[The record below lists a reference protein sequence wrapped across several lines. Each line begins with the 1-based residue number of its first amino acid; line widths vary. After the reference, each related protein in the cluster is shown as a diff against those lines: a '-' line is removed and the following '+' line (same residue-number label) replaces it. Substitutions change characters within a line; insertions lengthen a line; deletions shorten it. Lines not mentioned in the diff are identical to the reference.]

1 MRWAGVSCGG
11 GWLAAA
17 EAAVQIQA
25 ALEPGMDRIVP
36 LDQGEDAGAARPLQG
51 PEQPVIG
58 IGRLATA
65 DEGLVLDDGPVR
77 SARPAAVVDTV
88 RADGPPRIA
97 RPHEAHVPRV
107 DEVVAVAGADRE
119 GVWGGTRGV

>member
-36 LDQGEDAGAARPLQG
+36 LDQGEGAGAARPLQG
-51 PEQPVIG
+51 PEQHVIG

-65 DEGLVLDDGPVR
+65 DEGLVLDYGPVGLE
-77 SARPAAVVDTV
+77 RPAEVVDPV
-88 RADGPPRIA
+88 RAAGLHRIA
-97 RPHEAHVPRV
+97 RPAEHLVSRLAA
-107 DEVVAVAGADRE
+107 VVAVGR
-119 GVWGGTRGV
+119 VPRLHT

>member
-51 PEQPVIG
+51 PEQHVIG

-65 DEGLVLDDGPVR
+65 DEGLVLDDGPVGLERPADVVDPVRAAR
-77 SARPAAVVDTV
+77 SA
-88 RADGPPRIA
+88 
-97 RPHEAHVPRV
+97 ES
-107 DEVVAVAGADRE
+107 RE
-119 GVWGGTRGV
+119 GKEGVRSLRSRWSPYHS